1 MPKTARPSTPSAVY
15 DKRKKRKVGGRKT
28 GRAGAGEAQ
37 QPLDSSAADAYAAIE
52 AGAEPPEGTE
62 GATEEG
68 EADAIEDPDQKSRT
82 AARLNKPKELHAH
95 YGELVLTVEAEDNK
109 CYIATS

>member
-1 MPKTARPSTPSAVY
+1 MPKTARPSTPSPVY

-37 QPLDSSAADAYAAIE
+37 QPLDSSAADYAHAAAE
-52 AGAEPPEGTE
+52 AGAEPPEGTK

-68 EADAIEDPDQKSRT
+68 EANTIEEPDAAT
-82 AARLNKPKELHAH
+82 C
-95 YGELVLTVEAEDNK
+95 GEGDNDD
-109 CYIATS
+109 IGPQ